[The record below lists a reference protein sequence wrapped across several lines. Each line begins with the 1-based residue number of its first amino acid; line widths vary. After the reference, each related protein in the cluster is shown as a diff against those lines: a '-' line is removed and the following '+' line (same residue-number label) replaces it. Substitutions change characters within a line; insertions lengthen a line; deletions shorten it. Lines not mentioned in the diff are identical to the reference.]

1 MPSTTYLSVPD
12 KCYPEMIKF
21 IVFLET
27 RGGLTALT
35 IQILVEHGLVF
46 NDRLGNGHL
55 DMTPEM
61 VGSTI
66 PSADH
71 GLGGDAGHFL
81 VNGSVA

>member
-27 RGGLTALT
+27 RGGLTALA
-35 IQILVEHGLVF
+35 IQVLVEHGLVF
-46 NDRLGNGHL
+46 NDRLGDGHL

-61 VGSTI
+61 VGSTV
-66 PSADH
+66 PAADH